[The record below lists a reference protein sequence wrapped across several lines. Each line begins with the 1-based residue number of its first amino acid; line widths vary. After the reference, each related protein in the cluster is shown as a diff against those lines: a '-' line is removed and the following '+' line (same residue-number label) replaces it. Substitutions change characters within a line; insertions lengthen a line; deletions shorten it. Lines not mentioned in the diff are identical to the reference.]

1 MMRLALPILVMALGA
16 AHSVTLDEAVSTAL
30 EIRGDVQ
37 SARSEYRASEWQ
49 SRGATY
55 WFLPSVSG
63 QLSFQ
68 RDHDIRE
75 IEVPGM
81 GSLPMGS
88 EYTSMAG
95 ITVQVPL
102 YIPQGPAGARLY
114 GRSRDLAE
122 TRLRSTELDAV
133 SQVIK
138 AFYGVLLSQRMLQV
152 AEEALEIAREGYELA
167 QARYD
172 AGTISRFELLQ
183 SHVAWQNRRP
193 EAISARS
200 ALETARRGLAVAM
213 GLDDTVEVEVEGFLE
228 DPIHAAIPS
237 TLSEAR
243 DLMEAH
249 SPELAMADVMRL
261 SAEAGVDM
269 AKSEFLP
276 SLFFQTDY
284 YYQAMRDDYEFTA
297 DDYERSWS
305 TSISLQIPIFDG
317 LSDISGYNAARSE
330 QLASYSEA
338 RALEQSSG
346 LSLVQAWNSLEEA
359 RERVESTCATVV
371 EAEEGAEIARVSYE
385 AGMITRLEMDQ
396 AFLAL
401 TSARSNYARALFE
414 LRSAEADLTRTMG
427 TMKGAGR

>member
-1 MMRLALPILVMALGA
+1 MKLVLTPIMLLAVGVTYA
-16 AHSVTLDEAVSTAL
+16 VTLDEAVSTAL

-37 SARSEYRASEWQ
+37 AARSEHRAAQWQ

-55 WFLPSVSG
+55 WFLPSVTG
-63 QLSFQ
+63 QISFQ

-102 YIPQGPAGARLY
+102 YVPQGPAGARLY
-114 GRSRDLAE
+114 GRSSDLAE
-122 TRLRSTELDAV
+122 ARLMSTELDAV

-138 AFYGVLLSQRMLQV
+138 AFYGVLLSQRMVEV

-183 SHVAWQNRRP
+183 SHVAWQNRKP

-213 GLDDTVEVEVEGFLE
+213 GLDDTVEVELEGFLE
-228 DPIHAAIPS
+228 APIHASIPTS
-237 TLSEAR
+237 LSEAR
-243 DLMEAH
+243 RLMETH
-249 SPELAMADVMRL
+249 SPELAMADAMRL

-269 AKSEFLP
+269 ARSEFLP
-276 SLFFQTDY
+276 SLVFQTDY
-284 YYQAMRDDYEFTA
+284 YYQAMRDDYEFST
-297 DDYERSWS
+297 DDYDRSWS

-338 RALEQSSG
+338 RALKQSSG

-401 TSARSNYARALFE
+401 TSARSNHAQSLFE
-414 LRSAEADLTRTMG
+414 LRSAETDLTRTMG